1 MYDDGHKK
9 AVAGAPLV
17 CISAGRSAVKKN
29 ICSFLIIGLSVSK
42 YSIFTKIYITHST
55 IRYLFFYFVKALYK
69 IDLFLISFQNVYIV
83 MSILSQPS
91 FTKVFKIK
99 IFHMNVYYAII
110 HTQKV

>member
-42 YSIFTKIYITHST
+42 YSIFTKIYSK
-55 IRYLFFYFVKALYK
+55 YFVMFYHFVKALYE
-69 IDLFLISFQNVYIV
+69 INLFLISFQNVYIV
-83 MSILSQPS
+83 MSILTQPS

>member
-42 YSIFTKIYITHST
+42 YSIFTKIYSK
-55 IRYLFFYFVKALYK
+55 YFVMFFYFVKALYK

-83 MSILSQPS
+83 MSILTQPS